1 MLQCPIKFYK
11 KKHTLL
17 LLRKTILSKTLHD
30 VAARQE
36 PFYFGIKVI
45 TRPMYWYIKW
55 SHPWEEIIKK
65 CVLPE
70 LYISIHKE
78 WHSTQRKVIKW
89 NCFLRRR
96 KNHSPIS
103 NIDTRNRVLKCRE
116 GMWNYYYHVWIPKS
130 KFIK

>member
-1 MLQCPIKFYK
+1 MSHKMVEKKKLIILLHQDRKFYIRHWMKLLK
-11 KKHTLL
+11 K
-17 LLRKTILSKTLHD
+17 
-30 VAARQE
+30 QE